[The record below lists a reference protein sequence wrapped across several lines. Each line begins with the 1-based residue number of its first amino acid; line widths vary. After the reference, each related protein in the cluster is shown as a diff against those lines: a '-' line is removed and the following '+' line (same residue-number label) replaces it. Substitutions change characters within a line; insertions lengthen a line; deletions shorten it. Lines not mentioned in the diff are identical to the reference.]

1 MLQVLKEF
9 LLIINTEVQVQFVV
23 TLHPLKWFN
32 LLLVRLLETKN
43 KDISQIYL
51 M

>member
-23 TLHPLKWFN
+23 TLHLLKWFN
-32 LLLVRLLETKN
+32 LLLVRLLGTKN